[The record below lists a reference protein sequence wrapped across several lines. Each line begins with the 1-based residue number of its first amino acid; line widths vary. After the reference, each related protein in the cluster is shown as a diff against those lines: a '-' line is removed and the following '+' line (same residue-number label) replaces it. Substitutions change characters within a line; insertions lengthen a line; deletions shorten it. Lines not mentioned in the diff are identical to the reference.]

1 MRGDP
6 LIFLSSRQIF
16 CCRTLDCDKIGIS
29 MESKK
34 DVRWEQRFS
43 NYQKAL
49 KQLQNFLSKDP
60 LSELEEQGLIQAF
73 EYTFELA
80 WNTIKDFYES
90 QGESNIQGSKDA
102 FRLAFKRGL
111 ITDGT
116 VWMSMIESRIK
127 SSHTYNEEVA
137 KELAGKIRNE
147 YIHRFL
153 SLKTAL
159 EKHE

>member
-1 MRGDP
+1 
-6 LIFLSSRQIF
+6 
-16 CCRTLDCDKIGIS
+16 

-34 DVRWEQRFS
+34 DIRWEQRFS
-43 NYQKAL
+43 NFQKAL
-49 KQLQNFLSKDP
+49 KQLQNFLLKDP

-90 QGESNIQGSKDA
+90 QGEPNIQGSKDA

-111 ITDGT
+111 ITHGE
-116 VWMSMIESRIK
+116 VWMSMVESRIK

-137 KELAGKIRNE
+137 KEISGKIRNE
-147 YIHRFL
+147 YIQQFI
-153 SLKTAL
+153 SLKTSL
-159 EKHE
+159 ENHG